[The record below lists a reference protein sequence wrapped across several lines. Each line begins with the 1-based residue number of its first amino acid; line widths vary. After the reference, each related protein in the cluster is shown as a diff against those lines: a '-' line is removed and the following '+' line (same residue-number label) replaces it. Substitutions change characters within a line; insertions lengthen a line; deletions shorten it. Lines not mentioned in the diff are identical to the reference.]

1 MSAICW
7 VLWTHIC
14 LIGFIYTHTNIFIN
28 TENISNNDKHTLP
41 HEEGEDERGGC
52 GCRDGGVSGSLTLLI
67 LCIAAHTHAAIQLH
81 ILNLN
86 TQDCQTWKKNRT
98 VTEAG
103 QIQTVLNFDR
113 EGSKHTTEPPNNH
126 PYPTPLHLTPAPQ
139 PRPLLSWHFAV
150 YKVMTHQNPAR

>member
-67 LCIAAHTHAAIQLH
+67 LCIAAHTHAAIQLY

-86 TQDCQTWKKNRT
+86 THC
-98 VTEAG
+98 
-103 QIQTVLNFDR
+103 
-113 EGSKHTTEPPNNH
+113 P
-126 PYPTPLHLTPAPQ
+126 
-139 PRPLLSWHFAV
+139 
-150 YKVMTHQNPAR
+150 KVCECMCVSVCVCVCVCVSQSV